1 MKTRIIACIVLAMA
15 GIGVAAA
22 AGLQIKTDV
31 AGVEVYLDDASV
43 GQTPLR
49 LDSVTA
55 GRHELRLSRDGFLEA
70 SRSVEVPESG
80 LAKVFVPM
88 TAVELAP
95 PVLPQTFH
103 ALHQHKAGVCNGTLT
118 VTAEGIRYEADD
130 RQDVFDIPWKAMTTV
145 TRGMGSLPNVQWSLT
160 GEYCGLRI
168 DTPARNYGFLI
179 YEETPEIA
187 KLPSAK
193 RGDAVTLEM
202 ASKPTGRVFDLVWRI
217 WRPLFIAR

>member
-1 MKTRIIACIVLAMA
+1 
-15 GIGVAAA
+15 
-22 AGLQIKTDV
+22 
-31 AGVEVYLDDASV
+31 
-43 GQTPLR
+43 
-49 LDSVTA
+49 
-55 GRHELRLSRDGFLEA
+55 
-70 SRSVEVPESG
+70 
-80 LAKVFVPM
+80 
-88 TAVELAP
+88 
-95 PVLPQTFH
+95 
-103 ALHQHKAGVCNGTLT
+103 LT